1 MLNLTERIALITEL
15 FTKLEATP
23 SRNEKIDLLSKY
35 KSKDEQL
42 SRDID
47 YALEILDGRRKIG
60 FTFYPVKN
68 PDAIVP
74 PAWSLGSF
82 LERLYTMED
91 HSESSIWHIEHSYGS
106 YGEFVASLVNRTWRL
121 GIGKSQLQKQ
131 TISPMLAKKFE
142 PNKPVKGYVGPYYIT
157 EKLDGNRCI
166 AAYNFSI
173 EQWEFYSRSG
183 KLMRVEFDMDN
194 LSIWHIY
201 DGEVMTREQYLHP
214 SQENFNGASGVI
226 NSHSSDKDLVYI
238 IFDIVDPELTYSA
251 RRALLNEIHTSRS
264 SKVIILPVLG
274 VTITWEELTELA
286 PQLRNKVTSR
296 GGEGIMINVGDA
308 KYQQKRAD
316 VLLKYKDVFSMDMR
330 VVGLTEGTGKNE
342 GHVGALECVAE
353 GDGKK
358 YQCSVGSGLTDWM
371 RINWANDSRGIIGK
385 IVEVEYFSISQ
396 DANARGTN
404 VYSLRFPRLKRVRMD
419 KNETSIY

>member
-1 MLNLTERIALITEL
+1 MTLPERIEKMTKLFTEL
-15 FTKLEATP
+15 EQTA
-23 SRNEKIDLLSKY
+23 SRNEKIALLEHY
-35 KSKDEQL
+35 RAKDVQL
-42 SRDID
+42 AKDIE
-47 YALEILDGRRKIG
+47 YALEILDGRHKIG
-60 FTFYPVKN
+60 FTFYPIKN
-68 PDAIVP
+68 PDVVIIP
-74 PAWSLGSF
+74 EWTLRDF
-82 LERLYTMED
+82 LSRLYLMED
-91 HSESSIWHIEHSYGS
+91 HSESSIWHVEHSYGS
-106 YGEFVASLVNRTWRL
+106 YGEFVANLVNRTWRL

-131 TISPMLAKKFE
+131 SISPMLAKKFE
-142 PNKPVKGYVGPYYIT
+142 PKKPVKGYIGPYYIT

-166 AAYNFSI
+166 AAYNESVGG
-173 EQWEFYSRSG
+173 WEFYSRSG
-183 KLMRVEFDMDN
+183 KPMRVDFDMSDVP
-194 LSIWHIY
+194 LDHIY

-226 NSHSSDKDLVYI
+226 NSHSRDKDLVYI

-251 RRALLNEIHTSRS
+251 RRALLNGVYTGRS
-264 SKVIILPVLG
+264 NEVIILPVLG
-274 VTITWEELTELA
+274 VAETWEELTELA
-286 PQLRNKVTSR
+286 PQLRNEVTSR
-296 GGEGIMINVGDA
+296 GGEGVMINVGGA
-308 KYQQKRAD
+308 EYQQKRTD

-342 GHVGALECVAE
+342 GLVGALECVAE

-371 RINWANDSRGIIGK
+371 RVNWANDSRGIIGK

-419 KNETSIY
+419 KNETSVY

>member
-1 MLNLTERIALITEL
+1 MLNLTDRIQKITEL
-15 FTKLEATP
+15 FTKLEATT
-23 SRNEKIDLLSKY
+23 SRNEKIDLLARY
-35 KSKDEQL
+35 KREDEQL

-47 YALEILDGRRKIG
+47 YALEILDGRHKIG

-68 PDAIVP
+68 LDAIIIP
-74 PAWSLGSF
+74 LWTLENF
-82 LERLYTMED
+82 LARLYNMED
-91 HSESSIWHIEHSYGS
+91 HSESSIWNVEHSYGS
-106 YGEFVASLVNRTWRL
+106 YGEFVAGLVNRTWRL

-131 TISPMLAKKFE
+131 TFSPMLAKKFE
-142 PNKPVKGYVGPYYIT
+142 PKKPVKGYTGPYYIT
-157 EKLDGNRCI
+157 EKLDGNRCV
-166 AAYNFSI
+166 AGYNDSVGD
-173 EQWEFYSRSG
+173 WEFYSRSG
-183 KLMRVEFDMDN
+183 KPMRVDFD
-194 LSIWHIY
+194 LSMLPTEYIY

-214 SQENFNGASGVI
+214 SQENFNGASGTI
-226 NSHSSDKDLVYI
+226 NSHRDNKDLVYI
-238 IFDIVDPELTYSA
+238 IFDIVDVEMSYIV
-251 RRALLNEIHTSRS
+251 RRAILNGIFTGKSNE
-264 SKVIILPVLG
+264 VIILPVLG
-274 VTITWEELTELA
+274 MVDTWAELTELA
-286 PQLRNKVTSR
+286 PQLRNEVTSR

-308 KYQQKRAD
+308 LYQQKRTD

-342 GHVGALECVAE
+342 GLVGALECVAE

-385 IVEVEYFSISQ
+385 IVEVEYFSVSQ
-396 DANARGTN
+396 DSNARGTN

>member
-1 MLNLTERIALITEL
+1 MLTLADRIQKITEL
-15 FTKLEATP
+15 FTKLEATT

-35 KSKDEQL
+35 KSKDTQL
-42 SRDID
+42 SKDID
-47 YALEILDGRRKIG
+47 YALEILDGRHKIG
-60 FTFYPVKN
+60 FTFYPIRN
-68 PDAIVP
+68 PDAVII
-74 PAWSLGSF
+74 PAWSLENF
-82 LERLYTMED
+82 LARLYMMGD
-91 HSESSIWHIEHSYGS
+91 HSESSIWHVEHSYGS

-142 PNKPVKGYVGPYYIT
+142 PKKPVKGYVGPYYIT

-166 AAYNFSI
+166 AAYNESVGG
-173 EQWEFYSRSG
+173 WEFYSRSG
-183 KLMRVEFDMDN
+183 KPMRVDFDMSDVPFDR
-194 LSIWHIY
+194 IY

-226 NSHSSDKDLVYI
+226 NSHSRDKDLVYI
-238 IFDIVDPELTYSA
+238 IFDVVDPELTYSA
-251 RRALLNEIHTSRS
+251 RRALLNGVYTGRS
-264 SKVIILPVLG
+264 NEVIILPVLG
-274 VTITWEELTELA
+274 MAETWAELSELA
-286 PQLRNKVTSR
+286 PHLRNEVTSR
-296 GGEGIMINVGDA
+296 GGEGVMINVGDA
-308 KYQQKRAD
+308 KYRQKRTD

-330 VVGLTEGTGKNE
+330 VVGLTEGTGKNA
-342 GHVGALECVAE
+342 GLVGALECVAE

-371 RINWANDSRGIIGK
+371 RVNWADDSRGIIGK

-404 VYSLRFPRLKRVRMD
+404 VYSLRFPRLKRVRVD
-419 KNETSIY
+419 KNETSVY

>member
-1 MLNLTERIALITEL
+1 MLELSTRLTLMTAL
-15 FTKLEATP
+15 FSKLEATS
-23 SRNEKIDLLSKY
+23 SRNEKIELLRQY
-35 KSKDEQL
+35 KNHDEQL
-42 SRDID
+42 AADID
-47 YALEILDGRRKIG
+47 YALEILDGRHKIG
-60 FTFYPVKN
+60 FTFHQIRN
-68 PDAIVP
+68 PDAVMIP
-74 PAWSLGSF
+74 EWSLKEF
-82 LERLYTMED
+82 LARLYTMED
-91 HSESSIWHIEHSYGS
+91 HSESAIWHVEHSYGS

-131 TISPMLAKKFE
+131 SISPMLAKKFE
-142 PNKPVKGYVGPYYIT
+142 PKKPVKSYVGPYYIT

-166 AAYNFSI
+166 AAYNESVGS
-173 EQWEFYSRSG
+173 WEFYSRSG
-183 KLMRVEFDMDN
+183 KPMRVDFDMSDVP
-194 LSIWHIY
+194 LDRIY

-226 NSHSSDKDLVYI
+226 NSHSRDKDLVYI

-251 RRALLNEIHTSRS
+251 RRALLNGVYTGRS
-264 SKVIILPVLG
+264 NEVIILPVLG
-274 VTITWEELTELA
+274 VAKTWEELTELA
-286 PQLRNKVTSR
+286 PQLRNEVTSR
-296 GGEGIMINVGDA
+296 GGEGVMVNVGDA
-308 KYQQKRAD
+308 KYQQKRTD

-330 VVGLTEGTGKNE
+330 VVGLTEGTGKNA
-342 GHVGALECVAE
+342 GLVGALECIAE

-419 KNETSIY
+419 KNETSVY

>member
-1 MLNLTERIALITEL
+1 MTML
-15 FTKLEATP
+15 FSKLEATS
-23 SRNEKIDLLSKY
+23 SRNEKIELLRQY
-35 KSKDEQL
+35 KNHDAQL
-42 SRDID
+42 ADDID
-47 YALEILDGRRKIG
+47 YALEILDGRHKIG
-60 FTFYPVKN
+60 FTFHQIKN
-68 PDAIVP
+68 PDAVIIP
-74 PAWSLGSF
+74 EWSLKEF
-82 LERLYTMED
+82 LARLYTMED
-91 HSESSIWHIEHSYGS
+91 RSESSIWHVEHSYGS
-106 YGEFVASLVNRTWRL
+106 YGHFVEMLVNRTWRL

-131 TISPMLAKKFE
+131 SISPMLAKKFE
-142 PNKPVKGYVGPYYIT
+142 PKKPVKGYVGPYYIT

-183 KLMRVEFDMDN
+183 KPMRVEFDMDN

-226 NSHSSDKDLVYI
+226 NSHSKDKDLVYI
-238 IFDIVDPELTYSA
+238 IFDLLDTDENYMF
-251 RRALLNEIHTSRS
+251 RRTLLNNMTLSENAS
-264 SKVIILPVLG
+264 VMILPLLG
-274 VTITWEELTELA
+274 KAETWEELTELA
-286 PQLRNKVTSR
+286 PQLRNEVTSR
-296 GGEGIMINVGDA
+296 GGEGVMINVGDA
-308 KYQQKRAD
+308 KYQQKRTDA
-316 VLLKYKDVFSMDMR
+316 LLKYKDVFSMDMR

-342 GHVGALECVAE
+342 GLVGALECVAE

-371 RINWANDSRGIIGK
+371 RVNWANDSRGIIGK

-419 KNETSIY
+419 KDETSVY

>member
-1 MLNLTERIALITEL
+1 MLKITERIALITEL
-15 FTKLEATP
+15 FTKLEATS

-47 YALEILDGRRKIG
+47 YALEILDGRHKIG
-60 FTFYPVKN
+60 FTLYPVKN
-68 PDAIVP
+68 PDVFITP
-74 PAWSLGSF
+74 EWTLKEF
-82 LERLYTMED
+82 LSRLYAMED
-91 HSESSIWHIEHSYGS
+91 HSESSIWYVGYTYGP

-142 PNKPVKGYVGPYYIT
+142 PKKPVKGYVGPYYIT

-183 KLMRVEFDMDN
+183 KLMRVDFDMDGMPTTR
-194 LSIWHIY
+194 IY

-226 NSHSSDKDLVYI
+226 NSHSKEKDLVYI
-238 IFDIVDPELTYSA
+238 IFDIVDPEVTYSA
-251 RRALLNEIHTSRS
+251 RRAVLNGIDTGRS
-264 SKVIILPVLG
+264 NEVIILPLLG
-274 VTITWEELTELA
+274 VAQTWGELTELA
-286 PQLRNKVTSR
+286 PQLRNEVTSR
-296 GGEGIMINVGDA
+296 GGEGVMINVGDA
-308 KYQQKRAD
+308 KYQQKRTD

-342 GHVGALECVAE
+342 GLVGALECVAE

-358 YQCSVGSGLTDWM
+358 YQCSVGSGLTDYL
-371 RINWANDSRGIIGK
+371 RARWANYPHEIVGE

>member
-1 MLNLTERIALITEL
+1 MLDLQTRIQKITEL
-15 FTKLEATP
+15 FTKLEATT
-23 SRNEKIDLLSKY
+23 SRNEKIDLLARY
-35 KSKDEQL
+35 KREDKQL
-42 SRDID
+42 SRDIN
-47 YALEILDGRRKIG
+47 YALEILDGRHKIG
-60 FTFYPVKN
+60 FTFCSVKN
-68 PDAIVP
+68 PNAVIIP
-74 PAWSLGSF
+74 EWTLENF
-82 LERLYTMED
+82 LARLYTMED
-91 HSESSIWHIEHSYGS
+91 HSESSIWNVEHSYGS
-106 YGEFVASLVNRTWRL
+106 YGEFVAGLVNRTWRL

-142 PNKPVKGYVGPYYIT
+142 PKKPVKGYTGPYYIT

-173 EQWEFYSRSG
+173 GDWEFYSRSG
-183 KLMRVEFDMDN
+183 KPMRVDFDMSN
-194 LSIWHIY
+194 LPIWHIY

-214 SQENFNGASGVI
+214 SQENFNGASGTI
-226 NSHSSDKDLVYI
+226 NSHRKDKDLVYI
-238 IFDIVDPELTYSA
+238 IFDLLDTDEDYMF
-251 RRALLNEIHTSRS
+251 RRTLLNNMSLNKS
-264 SKVIILPVLG
+264 ASVMILPLLG
-274 VTITWEELTELA
+274 KAETWEELTELA
-286 PQLRNKVTSR
+286 PQLRNEVTSR

-308 KYQQKRAD
+308 LYQQKRTD

-342 GHVGALECVAE
+342 GLVGALECVAE

-385 IVEVEYFSISQ
+385 IVEVEYFSVSQ
-396 DANARGTN
+396 DSNARGTN

-419 KNETSIY
+419 KNETSVY

>member
-1 MLNLTERIALITEL
+1 MLNITERIQKITEL
-15 FTKLEATP
+15 FTKLEATT
-23 SRNEKIDLLSKY
+23 SRNEKIDLLARY
-35 KSKDEQL
+35 KREDEQL

-47 YALEILDGRRKIG
+47 YALEILDGRHKIG

-68 PDAIVP
+68 PDAIIIP
-74 PAWSLGSF
+74 LWTLENF
-82 LERLYTMED
+82 LARLYNMED
-91 HSESSIWHIEHSYGS
+91 HSESSIWNVEHSYGS
-106 YGEFVASLVNRTWRL
+106 YGEFVAGLVNRTWRL

-131 TISPMLAKKFE
+131 TFSPMLAKKFE
-142 PNKPVKGYVGPYYIT
+142 PKKPVKGYTGPYYIT

-166 AAYNFSI
+166 AGYNDSVGD
-173 EQWEFYSRSG
+173 WEFYSRSG
-183 KLMRVEFDMDN
+183 KPMRVYFNMSM
-194 LSIWHIY
+194 LPKFLF

-214 SQENFNGASGVI
+214 SQENFNGASGTI
-226 NSHSSDKDLVYI
+226 NSHRKDKDLVYI
-238 IFDIVDPELTYSA
+238 IFDIIAPSLPYTA
-251 RRALLNEIHTSRS
+251 RRALLNEMCTGHSNE
-264 SKVIILPVLG
+264 VVILPVLDYAD
-274 VTITWEELTELA
+274 TWEELTELA
-286 PQLRNKVTSR
+286 PQLRNEVTSR

-308 KYQQKRAD
+308 LYQQKRTD

-342 GHVGALECVAE
+342 GLVGALECVAE

-385 IVEVEYFSISQ
+385 IVEVEYFSVSQ
-396 DANARGTN
+396 DSNTRGTN

>member
-1 MLNLTERIALITEL
+1 MLAR
-15 FTKLEATP
+15 
-23 SRNEKIDLLSKY
+23 Y
-35 KSKDEQL
+35 KREDEQL

-47 YALEILDGRRKIG
+47 YALEILDGRHKIG

-68 PDAIVP
+68 PDAIIIP
-74 PAWSLGSF
+74 LWTLENF
-82 LERLYTMED
+82 LARLYNMED
-91 HSESSIWHIEHSYGS
+91 HSESSIWNVEHSYGS
-106 YGEFVASLVNRTWRL
+106 YGEFVAGLVNRTWRL

-142 PNKPVKGYVGPYYIT
+142 PKKPVKGYIGPYYIT

-166 AAYNFSI
+166 AAYNFSVGD
-173 EQWEFYSRSG
+173 WEFYSRSG
-183 KLMRVEFDMDN
+183 KPMRVNFDMDN
-194 LSIWHIY
+194 LPIWHIY

-214 SQENFNGASGVI
+214 SQENFNGASGTI
-226 NSHSSDKDLVYI
+226 NSHRTNKDLVYI
-238 IFDIVDPELTYSA
+238 IFDLLDTDENYMF
-251 RRALLNEIHTSRS
+251 RRTLLNNMSLNKS
-264 SKVIILPVLG
+264 ASVMILPVLG
-274 VTITWEELTELA
+274 KAETWEELTELA
-286 PQLRNKVTSR
+286 PQLRNEVTSR

-308 KYQQKRAD
+308 LYQQKRTD

-342 GHVGALECVAE
+342 GLVGALECVAE

-385 IVEVEYFSISQ
+385 IVEVEYFSVSQ
-396 DANARGTN
+396 DSNARGTN

-419 KNETSIY
+419 KNETSVY

>member
-1 MLNLTERIALITEL
+1 MLSITERIALITEL

-35 KSKDEQL
+35 KSKDVQL
-42 SRDID
+42 SKDID
-47 YALEILDGRRKIG
+47 YALEILDGRHKIG
-60 FTFYPVKN
+60 FTFYPIKN
-68 PDAIVP
+68 PEALILPV
-74 PAWSLGSF
+74 WSLENF
-82 LERLYTMED
+82 LARLYTMED
-91 HSESSIWHIEHSYGS
+91 HSESSIWNVEHSYGS

-142 PNKPVKGYVGPYYIT
+142 PKKPVKGYTGPYYVT

-166 AAYNFSI
+166 AAYNFTVGD
-173 EQWEFYSRSG
+173 WEFYSRSG
-183 KLMRVEFDMDN
+183 KPMRVYFNMN
-194 LSIWHIY
+194 NFPLWHIY
-201 DGEVMTREQYLHP
+201 DGEVMTREQYMHP
-214 SQENFNGASGVI
+214 SQQNFNGASGVI
-226 NSHSSDKDLVYI
+226 NSHSKDKDLVYI
-238 IFDIVDPELTYSA
+238 IFDLLDTDEDYTF
-251 RRALLNEIHTSRS
+251 RRALLDAMSINESAS
-264 SKVIILPVLG
+264 VMILPVLG
-274 VTITWEELTELA
+274 KAKTWAELTELA
-286 PQLRNKVTSR
+286 PQLRNEVTSR
-296 GGEGIMINVGDA
+296 GGEGVMINVGDA
-308 KYQQKRAD
+308 KYQQKRTD

-342 GHVGALECVAE
+342 GLVGALECVAE

-371 RINWANDSRGIIGK
+371 RTNWANDSRGIIGK

-396 DANARGTN
+396 DANTRGTN